1 MSFFPGKLQ
10 KEKTRATGPTGRAG
24 EDAAAAFL
32 LARGY
37 RIIVRNYRR
46 RFGEIDIIAEDGAVL
61 VFVEVKSRQSNRF
74 GSPFEAVDRR
84 KQRQI
89 SRVALDY
96 ITRYGKENRPARFD
110 VVAVEL
116 TAGVPP
122 RIEMIQDAFEFCG

>member
-10 KEKTRATGPTGRAG
+10 KEKARATGPTGRAG

-32 LARGY
+32 LAQGY

-46 RFGEIDIIAEDGAVL
+46 RFGEIDIIAEDGTVL
-61 VFVEVKSRQSNRF
+61 VFVEVKARKTARF
-74 GSPFEAVDRR
+74 GNPFEAVDRR
-84 KQRQI
+84 KQRQV

-96 ITRYGKENRPARFD
+96 ITRHKEENRPARFD

-116 TAGVPP
+116 TEGVPP
-122 RIEMIQDAFEFCG
+122 RVEMIKDAFEFCG

>member
-1 MSFFPGKLQ
+1 M
-10 KEKTRATGPTGRAG
+10 TGSTGRAG
-24 EDAAAAFL
+24 EDVAAAFL

-61 VFVEVKSRQSNRF
+61 VFVEVKSRKTSSF

-96 ITRYGKENRPARFD
+96 ITRHKEENRPARFD

-116 TAGVPP
+116 KEGIPP
-122 RIEMIQDAFEFCG
+122 RVDMIKDAFEFCG

>member
-10 KEKTRATGPTGRAG
+10 KKKARPTGPTGRAG
-24 EDAAAAFL
+24 EDVAAAFL
-32 LARGY
+32 LGRGY
-37 RIIVRNYRR
+37 RIIARNYRR

-61 VFVEVKSRQSNRF
+61 VFVEVKARKTARF
-74 GSPFEAVDRR
+74 GNPFEAVDRR

-96 ITRYGKENRPARFD
+96 ITRHKEENRPARFD

-116 TAGVPP
+116 KEGAPP
-122 RIEMIQDAFEFCG
+122 RVEMIKDAFEFCG

>member
-10 KEKTRATGPTGRAG
+10 KEKKGATGPTGRTG
-24 EDAAAAFL
+24 EDAATAFL
-32 LARGY
+32 LDRGY
-37 RIIVRNYRR
+37 RIIARNYRR

-61 VFVEVKSRQSNRF
+61 VFVEVKTRKTASF
-74 GSPFEAVDRR
+74 GNPFEAVDRR

-96 ITRYGKENRPARFD
+96 ITRHKEENRPARFD

-116 TAGVPP
+116 QKGVPP
-122 RIEMIQDAFEFCG
+122 RLEIIKDAFEFRG